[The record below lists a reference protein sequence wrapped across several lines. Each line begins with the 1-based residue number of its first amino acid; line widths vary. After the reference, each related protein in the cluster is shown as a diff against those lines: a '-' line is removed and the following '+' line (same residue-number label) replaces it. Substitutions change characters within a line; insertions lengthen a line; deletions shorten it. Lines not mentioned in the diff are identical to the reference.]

1 LPDKHLVKARIEDIG
16 IIPSVRTVAA
26 GDARFAAVAISDAGI
41 PLVEIATTVD
51 GALAVIVD
59 LVRSMPDLM
68 VGADVLDVETARR
81 AIGAGASFI
90 TSPCCDRRVIELA
103 RKENVLVI
111 PGALTPTEVRAA
123 WEAGADFVKVFP
135 CAPLGGERYIRALK
149 APLSGV
155 PLVASGGVN
164 QQTVT
169 DFVRAGAIA
178 VGIGAAL
185 IPAKAIRHRRPDWIA
200 ELARRF
206 LILVHEAREQVAT
219 VAGKTSEHVE

>member
-1 LPDKHLVKARIEDIG
+1 LPDKHLVKARIESIG
-16 IIPSVRTVAA
+16 IIPSVRAASA
-26 GDARFAAVAISDAGI
+26 GDARFAAAAISGAGI

-59 LVRSMPDLM
+59 LARSVPDLM
-68 VGADVLDVETARR
+68 VGADVLDLETARR
-81 AIGAGASFI
+81 AVGAGACFI
-90 TSPCCDRRVIELA
+90 TSPGFDRRIVEFA
-103 RKENVLVI
+103 RKENVLVM
-111 PGALTPTEVRAA
+111 PGALTPTEVCAA

-135 CAPLGGERYIRALK
+135 CAPFGGERYIRALK
-149 APLSGV
+149 APLSTI

-178 VGIGAAL
+178 VGVGTAL
-185 IPAKAIRHRRPDWIA
+185 IPAKAIRQRRPDWIV

-206 LILVHEAREQVAT
+206 LLLVHEARERLA
-219 VAGKTSEHVE
+219 AASNDHV

>member
-1 LPDKHLVKARIEDIG
+1 LPDKQLVKARIESIG
-16 IIPSVRTVAA
+16 IIPSVRAASA
-26 GDARFAAVAISDAGI
+26 GDARFAAAAISGAGI

-59 LVRSMPDLM
+59 LVRSVPDLM
-68 VGADVLDVETARR
+68 VGADVLDLETARR
-81 AIGAGASFI
+81 AVGAGASFI
-90 TSPCCDRRVIELA
+90 TSPGFDRRIVEFA
-103 RKENVLVI
+103 RKENVLVV
-111 PGALTPTEVRAA
+111 PGALTPTEVCAA

-135 CAPLGGERYIRALK
+135 CAPFGGEHYLRALK
-149 APLSGV
+149 APFLNI

-178 VGIGAAL
+178 VGVGSAL
-185 IPAKAIRHRRPDWIA
+185 IPAKAIRQRRPDWIV

-206 LILVHEAREQVAT
+206 LHLVQEARERVA
-219 VAGKTSEHVE
+219 ATSNDRA